1 MWKLF
6 KNCLV
11 GLQHKGFTCS
21 FVSCGFVVGWL
32 IAWVCFFLHF
42 FVFMLSFLLHALP
55 CLFVYEVICLFLHL
69 FPCLSHLFVGLW
81 DKFHYKNKWHWL
93 SLPHNVK
100 KKTISIKRP
109 WFLFLYRQRGLA
121 LRSQRVSWSRCS
133 LHPGTPA
140 SPGSNRGPMSFNSV
154 MLLMPMMREL
164 QITVWDTAS
173 VVWVYATCHWSFTH
187 DKCKYINT

>member
-1 MWKLF
+1 MSLF
-6 KNCLV
+6 
-11 GLQHKGFTCS
+11 
-21 FVSCGFVVGWL
+21 
-32 IAWVCFFLHF
+32 FFLHF
-42 FVFMLSFLLHALP
+42 FVFMLSLLLHVCVCYVSLLGCLLHSVVYLLQSLDCLV

-69 FPCLSHLFVGLW
+69 FPCLSHLFVILW
-81 DKFHYKNKWHWL
+81 DKFHYKNKWHWF
-93 SLPHNVK
+93 SLPHNV

-109 WFLFLYRQRGLA
+109 WFLFLYRQRGQA